1 MLPLDRSEN
10 ILFICSF
17 TLCNITQLLSN
28 NTFNVIDN
36 FPFAHQILGGDF
48 NMQTSQIVIIHP
60 DTAVI
65 FTYNPRFYSIKLED
79 SLDFYSDL

>member
-1 MLPLDRSEN
+1 VMLPLDRSEN

-36 FPFAHQILGGDF
+36 FPFAH
-48 NMQTSQIVIIHP
+48 
-60 DTAVI
+60 
-65 FTYNPRFYSIKLED
+65 
-79 SLDFYSDL
+79 